1 MRAHGTQKG
10 STVMSVKSAM
20 LSFGA
25 VLIAASLTCAPRAH
39 AAAPVAEGA
48 AQEATADVLLS
59 TLRANRK
66 AFVAVNLQ
74 LSDEQAKAF
83 WPLYDRYAQEIG
95 AIGDR
100 VASLVTD
107 YEKSYADLSNDK
119 ALQLITGYLDAE
131 AERAKIRRGYLDEF
145 AKILPGRT
153 VARFFQLENK
163 IDAVLRYELA
173 KTIPVVEEKPAAK

>member
-1 MRAHGTQKG
+1 
-10 STVMSVKSAM
+10 MSAKVILCVVLATAT
-20 LSFGA
+20 LGGA
-25 VLIAASLTCAPRAH
+25 TLVQAAPPASQGAAS
-39 AAAPVAEGA
+39 
-48 AQEATADVLLS
+48 EATNEVLLS

-74 LSDEQAKAF
+74 LTDAQAKEF

-100 VASLVTD
+100 VAGLVQE
-107 YEKSYADLSNDK
+107 YEKSYADLSNEK
-119 ALQLITGYLDAE
+119 ALELITGYLDAE
-131 AERAKIRRGYLDEF
+131 AERAKVRRGYLDQF

-163 IDAVLRYELA
+163 IDAVLRYDLA
-173 KTIPVVEEKPAAK
+173 RTIPVVEQSPTGQ

>member
-1 MRAHGTQKG
+1 MCTHGAQKG
-10 STVMSVKSAM
+10 SPVMSVKSAT

-25 VLIAASLTCAPRAH
+25 VLIAASLTCVTRVQ
-39 AAAPVAEGA
+39 AAAPAAEGA

-74 LSDEQAKAF
+74 LTDEQAKAF

-100 VASLVTD
+100 VAGLVQD
-107 YEKSYADLSNDK
+107 YE
-119 ALQLITGYLDAE
+119 
-131 AERAKIRRGYLDEF
+131 
-145 AKILPGRT
+145 
-153 VARFFQLENK
+153 
-163 IDAVLRYELA
+163 
-173 KTIPVVEEKPAAK
+173 

>member
-1 MRAHGTQKG
+1 MSAKSFFRA
-10 STVMSVKSAM
+10 SVVV
-20 LSFGA
+20 LS
-25 VLIAASLTCAPRAH
+25 L
-39 AAAPVAEGA
+39 AAATLAPAAPPASDGA
-48 AQEATADVLLS
+48 AAEATTEVLLS

-95 AIGDR
+95 ALGDR
-100 VASLVTD
+100 LAALVAD
-107 YEKSYADLSNDK
+107 YEKSFTDLSNEK

-131 AERAKIRRGYLDEF
+131 AERAKVRRSYLDEF

-153 VARFFQLENK
+153 VARFYQLENK
-163 IDAVLRYELA
+163 IDAVLRYDLA
-173 KTIPVVEEKPAAK
+173 KTIPVVDEKPAD

>member
-1 MRAHGTQKG
+1 MPTIR
-10 STVMSVKSAM
+10 
-20 LSFGA
+20 LSLVA
-25 VLIAASLTCAPRAH
+25 VSLLASASLALAAPDVPAPSKDG
-39 AAAPVAEGA
+39 AAA
-48 AQEATADVLLS
+48 EATTEVLLQ

-74 LSDEQAKAF
+74 LTDEQAKVF
-83 WPLYDRYAQEIG
+83 WPLYDEYHKEVG

-100 VASLVTD
+100 VAGLIKE
-107 YEKSYADLSNDK
+107 YEASFATLSDEK
-119 ALQLITGYLDAE
+119 ALQLIEGYLDAE
-131 AERAKIRRGYLDEF
+131 AERAKIKRGYVDRF

-173 KTIPVVEEKPAAK
+173 RTIPVVEEKPAAQ

>member
-1 MRAHGTQKG
+1 
-10 STVMSVKSAM
+10 MSAKSFVSVSLVA
-20 LSFGA
+20 LSLA
-25 VLIAASLTCAPRAH
+25 CAPLAS
-39 AAAPVAEGA
+39 
-48 AQEATADVLLS
+48 AQSEVPTTRGTASEATADVLLS

-74 LSDEQAKAF
+74 LTDEQAKAF
-83 WPLYDRYAQEIG
+83 WPLYDEYAQQIG

-100 VASLVTD
+100 VATLVAD
-107 YEKSYADLSNDK
+107 YEKSFKDLSDEK

-131 AERAKIRRGYLDEF
+131 AERAKLRRSYVDQF

-173 KTIPVVEEKPAAK
+173 KSIPVVDENPAAK

>member
-1 MRAHGTQKG
+1 MRAQGTGKG
-10 STVMSVKSAM
+10 TSAMSGMSVHLTLRAAVAA
-20 LSFGA
+20 LSIAGA
-25 VLIAASLTCAPRAH
+25 TLLP
-39 AAAPVAEGA
+39 AAPVA
-48 AQEATADVLLS
+48 AQGRASEATAEVLLS

-74 LSDEQAKAF
+74 LSDEEAKAF
-83 WPLYDRYAQEIG
+83 WPLYDKYAQETG

-100 VASLVTD
+100 VAGLVQD
-107 YEKSYADLSNDK
+107 YEKSYADLSNEK

-131 AERAKIRRGYLDEF
+131 AERAQVRRAYLDQF

-173 KTIPVVEEKPAAK
+173 KSIPVVDEKATGP

>member
-1 MRAHGTQKG
+1 MLA
-10 STVMSVKSAM
+10 KS
-20 LSFGA
+20 F
-25 VLIAASLTCAPRAH
+25 VRVSLVALTLAC
-39 AAAPVAEGA
+39 APVAS
-48 AQEATADVLLS
+48 AQSEAPALRGSASEATAEVLLS

-74 LSDEQAKAF
+74 LTDEQAKTF

-95 AIGDR
+95 AIGDK
-100 VASLVTD
+100 VAGLVQD
-107 YEKSYADLSNDK
+107 YEKSFASLTDDK

-131 AERAKIRRGYLDEF
+131 AERAKARRSYLDEF

-173 KTIPVVEEKPAAK
+173 KTIPVVDEKPAAK

>member
-1 MRAHGTQKG
+1 MSATSILRVALLALTIVATTVAQAAEPAPPSLDG
-10 STVMSVKSAM
+10 S
-20 LSFGA
+20 
-25 VLIAASLTCAPRAH
+25 AA
-39 AAAPVAEGA
+39 
-48 AQEATADVLLS
+48 EATSAVLLS

-74 LSDEQAKAF
+74 LSDEEAKAF

-100 VASLVTD
+100 VAGLVQD
-107 YEKSYADLSNDK
+107 YEKSYADLSNEK

-131 AERAKIRRGYLDEF
+131 AERAKVRRTYLDEF

-163 IDAVLRYELA
+163 IDAVLRYDLA
-173 KTIPVVEEKPAAK
+173 RTIPVVDQNAPAR

>member
-1 MRAHGTQKG
+1 
-10 STVMSVKSAM
+10 MSMIRPWLVAVSIVASVASASAAPEVPM
-20 LSFGA
+20 LQG
-25 VLIAASLTCAPRAH
+25 AAS
-39 AAAPVAEGA
+39 
-48 AQEATADVLLS
+48 EATTEVLLQ

-74 LSDEQAKAF
+74 LSDEQAKTF
-83 WPLYDRYAQEIG
+83 WPLYDRYQEQIG

-100 VASLVTD
+100 VAALVKD
-107 YEKSYADLSNDK
+107 YESSFASMSDEK
-119 ALQLITGYLDAE
+119 ALQLIQGYLDAE
-131 AERAKIRRGYLDEF
+131 AERSKVRRDYLDQF

>member
-1 MRAHGTQKG
+1 MSTRSILVALLATVSLAGATVALATPPVSEGT
-10 STVMSVKSAM
+10 
-20 LSFGA
+20 
-25 VLIAASLTCAPRAH
+25 AS
-39 AAAPVAEGA
+39 
-48 AQEATADVLLS
+48 EATTEVLLS

-100 VASLVTD
+100 VAALVRE
-107 YEKSYADLSNDK
+107 YEKSFADLSDEK
-119 ALQLITGYLDAE
+119 ALQLVTGYLEAD
-131 AERAKIRRGYLDEF
+131 AERAKVRRSYLDEF
-145 AKILPGRT
+145 AKVLPGRA
-153 VARFFQLENK
+153 VARFYQLENK

-173 KTIPVVEEKPAAK
+173 RTIPVVEEKPAN

>member
-1 MRAHGTQKG
+1 
-10 STVMSVKSAM
+10 MSAKSM
-20 LSFGA
+20 LVA
-25 VLIAASLTCAPRAH
+25 LLASLSLATATVTV
-39 AAAPVAEGA
+39 AAPPAGDGTA
-48 AQEATADVLLS
+48 AEATADVLLS

-74 LSDEQAKAF
+74 LSDEQAKAL
-83 WPLYDRYAQEIG
+83 WPLYDEYAQQIG

-100 VASLVTD
+100 VAGLVAD
-107 YEKSYADLSNDK
+107 YEKSFKDLSDEK

-131 AERAKIRRGYLDEF
+131 AERARLRRSYLDRF

-173 KTIPVVEEKPAAK
+173 KTIPVVDEKPAGE

>member
-1 MRAHGTQKG
+1 
-10 STVMSVKSAM
+10 MSGKSIHSM
-20 LSFGA
+20 LRCALAALTIAGA
-25 VLIAASLTCAPRAH
+25 TLVQAAP
-39 AAAPVAEGA
+39 AAAQGRAT
-48 AQEATADVLLS
+48 EATAEVLLS

-74 LSDEQAKAF
+74 LTDEQAKAF
-83 WPLYDRYAQEIG
+83 WPLYDEYTQQTG

-100 VASLVTD
+100 VAALVAD
-107 YEKSYADLSNDK
+107 YETNFGSLTDEK
-119 ALQLITGYLDAE
+119 ALQLITGYLDAD
-131 AERAKIRRGYLDEF
+131 AERAKVRRTYLDQF

-173 KTIPVVEEKPAAK
+173 KSIPVVEEKPGGQ